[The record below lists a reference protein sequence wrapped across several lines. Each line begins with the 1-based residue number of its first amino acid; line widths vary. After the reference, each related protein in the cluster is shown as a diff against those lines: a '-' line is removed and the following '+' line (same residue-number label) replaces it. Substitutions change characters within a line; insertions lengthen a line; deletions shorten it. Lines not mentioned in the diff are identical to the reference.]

1 MNKTIIVTGANA
13 GLGKEAAKQL
23 ALKNETEKIY
33 LACRN
38 ESKAKLA
45 KAELEEATGRSIFEI
60 MLVDVS
66 NPESVTSAVTGLDEP
81 VDALIMN
88 AGGMGGRN
96 SGELTEQGVSRL
108 FAANVLG
115 HVVML
120 EALLKSDKLRNVAM
134 YAGSEGARGV
144 KKMGMKRPNL
154 KSYSV
159 EEFTTIFDASF
170 FEENFDPMELY
181 SHVKYAATLWM
192 SALARKYPQIKFI
205 TMSPGATSG
214 TNVMD
219 DLPFF
224 KKIMFKYVG
233 FPVLMP
239 LLGMVHSIE
248 KGAAR
253 YVQAI
258 SDDSLVSGK
267 FYASSE
273 NRLTGPVMD
282 QADIFP
288 DLANET
294 YQDNAYAAVLSV
306 AS

>member
-1 MNKTIIVTGANA
+1 MNKTIIITGANA
-13 GLGKEAAKQL
+13 GLGKEAARQL
-23 ALKNETEKIY
+23 ALKQETEKIY

-38 ESKAKLA
+38 ESKARA
-45 KAELEEATGRSIFEI
+45 AQAELEEVTGRSIFQI
-60 MLVDVS
+60 MIVDVS
-66 NPESVTSAVTGLDEP
+66 DPQSVTSAVTGLGEP

-96 SGELTEQGVSRL
+96 SGDLTEEGVSHL
-108 FAANVLG
+108 FAVNVLG

-120 EALLKSDKLRNVAM
+120 EALLTSDKLKNVAM

-144 KKMGMKRPNL
+144 KKMGMKRPDL

-159 EEFTTIFDASF
+159 EEFAAIFDGSF
-170 FEENFDPMELY
+170 FEDGYDPMELY
-181 SHVKYAATLWM
+181 AYVKYTAALWM
-192 SALARKYPQIKFI
+192 SALSRKYPQIKFI

-219 DLPFF
+219 DLPLF

-282 QADIFP
+282 QTDIFP

-294 YQDNAYAAVLSV
+294 YQDNAYQAVLSV
-306 AS
+306 VS